1 MLNIIYLQAERL
13 YLADFHEMFSQNTGF
28 SKVPRADGKPC
39 EVPHAVCLY
48 YINEKDNFVPI
59 CIQLKPNDRSYLHTA
74 DKDSLDWLLAK
85 MWIRNCMASIHE
97 V

>member
-1 MLNIIYLQAERL
+1 MQAERL
-13 YLADFHEMFSQNTGF
+13 FLADFHEMFSQNIGI
-28 SKVPRADGKPC
+28 VNNPRADGKPC

-85 MWIRNCMASIHE
+85 MWIRNCMAAIHE
-97 V
+97 VNFTAS

>member
-1 MLNIIYLQAERL
+1 MQAERL
-13 YLADFHEMFSQNTGF
+13 YLADFHEMFSQNTGL
-28 SKVPRADGKPC
+28 VNYPRADGKPA

-48 YINEKDNFVPI
+48 YINEEDNFVPI

-74 DKDSLDWLLAK
+74 DKESLDWLLAK
-85 MWIRNCMASIHE
+85 MWIRNCMASVHE

>member
-1 MLNIIYLQAERL
+1 
-13 YLADFHEMFSQNTGF
+13 MFSQNTGL
-28 SKVPRADGKPC
+28 VNYPRADGKPA

-48 YINEKDNFVPI
+48 YINEEDNFVPI

-85 MWIRNCMASIHE
+85 MWIRNCMAAIHE
-97 V
+97 VNLTAS